1 MVIDF
6 NYNRITLQTQLQN
19 NHNFKNRV
27 LPMFHLTTFVTQWLS
42 LNTKHDYIK
51 NVLQS
56 WG

>member
-1 MVIDF
+1 MVIEF

-27 LPMFHLTTFVTQWLS
+27 LPMFHLTTFVPQWLS